1 MRKEALQE
9 RKGRKGIIQKQDKIS
24 LKEILKKEKNKEKE
38 DQKDK
43 EDQETTLIVN

>member
-9 RKGRKGIIQKQDKIS
+9 RKGKKGIIQKQDKIG
-24 LKEILKKEKNKEKE
+24 LKEILRKEKHKEQE

-43 EDQETTLIVN
+43 EDQAATLIVN